1 MNKSVCNEKKYCN
14 RVIIHSVNHQLFV
27 YIALFYVEPP
37 TGHDDSQ
44 LFVYPS
50 FVYNLLSR
58 TFSHFTVSKLQ
69 NYKIFW
75 SSSLEV
81 LLLTRKDQDD
91 WIRQMWFFFQCRL
104 VSAMKSNYMRF
115 DSFQVRKVWIEV
127 QFHTGKSE

>member
-1 MNKSVCNEKKYCN
+1 MFGGWFAKVPKV
-14 RVIIHSVNHQLFV
+14 RVNHQLFV
-27 YIALFYVEPP
+27 YIEKWQVKPP
-37 TGHDDSQ
+37 IGLDDSY

-75 SSSLEV
+75 NSSLEV

-104 VSAMKSNYMRF
+104 VSSMKSNYMRF